1 MRLII
6 LMRKFLFWFFCFS
19 ILSFNIFPFQVS
31 VADATWFWQNMY
43 VSQIGV
49 PWTENAEEEW
59 HSAKLLDTIKKFINW
74 TLWMLATIALVICL
88 YAWFKMVTAGSDD
101 GKYKDGFKLIKN
113 AWLGLLIIGLSWM
126 IVSFI
131 MWVIQ
136 NLTAETEP

>member
-1 MRLII
+1 MHVIASIKKSLIG
-6 LMRKFLFWFFCFS
+6 FLCISIFS
-19 ILSFNIFPFQVS
+19 VGVFPIQKTF
-31 VADATWFWQNMY
+31 AATWFWTNSY
-43 VSQIGV
+43 VSQIWV
-49 PWTENAEEEW
+49 PWTEHAEDETW
-59 HSAKLLDTIKKFINW
+59 HSADLLNIIRNFINW

-88 YAWFKMVTAGSDD
+88 YAWFKMLTAWSDD

-136 NLTAETEP
+136 NLTAES